1 MPGATSVE
9 EVLNGLSRPGVQ
21 GWPVMLS
28 DFVPRPASAPVPA
41 APAHLVADVAEAP
54 PQEPQQATT
63 ADSAEEDNPY
73 GAPVLDT
80 AAAEEEDNPYGAP
93 VLDTAEEV
101 NPDGAPVLDTAE
113 EDNPYGAPV
122 LDTADAGRNVDAAGH
137 HAAGAPQEQRPV
149 GEAAPAEAHD
159 ESEPSRAPAAAS
171 EGAAAPRGT
180 PAEELAK
187 AYMRGYLTRRAIATG
202 RMRGEAKGGLTKAP
216 VFFSQRVLSPHPRP
230 VSFLTFCNALC
241 SVSKVA
247 SRRDDAPKRRR
258 CVTSARTPRLR
269 QAAAAP
275 ATTLVACSAPRSLV
289 KRVNPLVWRV
299 TLRAACP

>member
-63 ADSAEEDNPY
+63 ADS
-73 GAPVLDT
+73 
-80 AAAEEEDNPYGAP
+80 
-93 VLDTAEEV
+93 
-101 NPDGAPVLDTAE
+101 AE